1 MNFGFSTLEEITRL
15 LNIIGGHG
23 IGINIHGC
31 QPNLERAIHVLKSA
45 NGNDIK
51 TEQKLNKNK
60 SPNRKGSKNSE

>member
-1 MNFGFSTLEEITRL
+1 MFLLYTAISTNVNFGFSTLEEITRL

-45 NGNDIK
+45 NGNDIM
-51 TEQKLNKNK
+51 
-60 SPNRKGSKNSE
+60 P